1 MCSRYYISPV
11 IGEVLSALTH
21 QPAVFQSWNVR
32 PSDTAPIL
40 TASDGALRLSALEW
54 GFPASNK
61 KRIINAR
68 AETAGEKKMF
78 KRGLARH
85 RVVIPAAGFYEWN
98 ALKEKHRFS
107 RKDSPV
113 IYLAGLADRFQNQS
127 CFVILTTAANP
138 SVAPVHSR
146 MPLVLEPDQLVPWIS
161 DGRAT
166 DALLKQRPAALD
178 GQTGAHQLSMFD

>member
-21 QPAVFQSWNVR
+21 QPVSFQSRDVR

-40 TASDGALRLSALEW
+40 TASDGKLGLSALEW
-54 GFPASNK
+54 GFPASDK

-68 AETAGEKKMF
+68 AETAGEKKLF

-107 RKDSPV
+107 RKDAPV
-113 IYLAGLADRFQNQS
+113 IYLAGIADRFQGRP
-127 CFVILTTAANP
+127 CFVILTTAANA

-146 MPLVLEPDQLVPWIS
+146 MPLVLEPDQLLTWTR
-161 DGRAT
+161 DDRA
-166 DALLKQRPAALD
+166 AKSLLKQTPAALY
-178 GQTGAHQLSMFD
+178 GQTDAHQLSMFD

>member
-21 QPAVFQSWNVR
+21 QPVSFQSRDVR

-40 TASDGALRLSALEW
+40 TASDGKLGLSALEW
-54 GFPASNK
+54 GFPASDK

-68 AETAGEKKMF
+68 AETAGEKKLF

-107 RKDSPV
+107 RKDAPV
-113 IYLAGLADRFQNQS
+113 IYLAGIADRFQGRP
-127 CFVILTTAANP
+127 CFVILTTAANA

-146 MPLVLEPDQLVPWIS
+146 MPLVLEPEQLVPWIS
-161 DGRAT
+161 NGGAT
-166 DALLKQRPAALD
+166 DTLLKQTPAALY
-178 GQTGAHQLSMFD
+178 GQTDAHQLSMFD